1 MEIIIIVLI
10 AVEAALAIIREYH
23 DVAELV
29 RSLFR
34 TADDPE
40 VGSSLKEEGTFE
52 VEHPRAHAHAHAHY
66 GGASI
71 TGAGTSDSVSDR
83 THWTEGR
90 RLV

>member
-29 RSLFR
+29 RSLFTSTEISDVETVGEVTENEHAFFGKVVDAAGGGQPTR
-34 TADDPE
+34 ADE
-40 VGSSLKEEGTFE
+40 VEGTMMD
-52 VEHPRAHAHAHAHY
+52 
-66 GGASI
+66 GK
-71 TGAGTSDSVSDR
+71 
-83 THWTEGR
+83 